1 MAPGNGLAAGSHSQL
16 DPYEAAL
23 LELAQTTNT
32 REVLSLSRKELE
44 ALELYDRIQEQE
56 LETALLSQDYSEPRP
71 DDDDDDLEAQLEAA
85 ERELLEARSTYSVRR
100 KAIEAILMTDPSI
113 QSVHSISDSPAERAL
128 LPLINRRDL
137 LSLIYVNLSRAHGS
151 CTQSLSNTK
160 VDGMHGTAK
169 TQELVQTLLGL
180 TSAEKSRREAITD
193 PALISQLEA
202 QEKET
207 KAERASWV
215 TMKRVVSALIVASGI
230 DWAADEALHDLV
242 VDDEDDDVSDGT

>member
-23 LELAQTTNT
+23 LELAQTSNT
-32 REVLSLSRKELE
+32 REVLSLSRKELQV
-44 ALELYDRIQEQE
+44 LELYDRIQEQE

-100 KAIEAILMTDPSI
+100 KAIETILMTDPSI
-113 QSVHSISDSPAERAL
+113 QSVHSITDSPAE
-128 LPLINRRDL
+128 
-137 LSLIYVNLSRAHGS
+137 SM
-151 CTQSLSNTK
+151 Q
-160 VDGMHGTAK
+160 GTAK
-169 TQELVQTLLGL
+169 TQESVQTLLGL
-180 TSAEKSRREAITD
+180 TSVEKSRREAITD

-230 DWAADEALHDLV
+230 DWAADEGLHDLV